1 MAEGEREA
9 AAVAAKAAADTGE
22 EESKKDSP
30 VAEGSEGPAMLRLE
44 LGDNGVSVAARR
56 RVLLLLLEIAGDAA
70 PNAARIAVAEF

>member
-1 MAEGEREA
+1 M
-9 AAVAAKAAADTGE
+9 AAKAAADTGE
-22 EESKKDSP
+22 EESEKDSP

-56 RVLLLLLEIAGDAA
+56 RVLLLLEIAGDAA